1 VGYKHSE
8 ETKRKISL
16 GQIGR
21 VYRRGFRLSPEHR
34 EKLGRGASRAMKGQC
49 GPLSRTWRGGKHA
62 DDRGYI
68 NVTLENGKRRR
79 EHSLVAEEALGRSFK
94 KSEVVHHIN
103 GNKADNRNCNL
114 LICDRQY
121 HQWLHSRMAELYMRE
136 HFSEGA
142 Q

>member
-1 VGYKHSE
+1 M
-8 ETKRKISL
+8 KRSYIRTPEIRAKNSVAMTCTL
-16 GQIGR
+16 TGK
-21 VYRRGFRLSPEHR
+21 RGPQ
-34 EKLGRGASRAMKGQC
+34 SR
-49 GPLSRTWRGGKHA
+49 SWRGGKHA
-62 DDRGYI
+62 DDRGYV